1 MSNRD
6 NPGVH
11 RMPPPHHPQSG
22 GPVPAIKLEKED
34 PVLPP
39 PSTLTGPDLPGSHIR
54 ERSAAPLSLPLDQP
68 NFVPVF
74 ETSISY
80 DHPLAPP
87 PPGISTEAWSSR
99 VLVSNTPESDSGL
112 TYVTD
117 HPAPSP
123 VKEEAMDIHLDSLPG
138 DAHLSSAPTLCTS
151 KPLSQPDEQCVG
163 SVDYTSFEDIRPPLW
178 GELQT
183 GGNIMNQKFLTDMY
197 KFMYI
202 SNQSTIQASHAFDTH
217 TKTIERL
224 ERLVQQ
230 AREEATEA
238 QREV

>member
-1 MSNRD
+1 
-6 NPGVH
+6 
-11 RMPPPHHPQSG
+11 
-22 GPVPAIKLEKED
+22 
-34 PVLPP
+34 
-39 PSTLTGPDLPGSHIR
+39 
-54 ERSAAPLSLPLDQP
+54 
-68 NFVPVF
+68 
-74 ETSISY
+74 
-80 DHPLAPP
+80 
-87 PPGISTEAWSSR
+87 
-99 VLVSNTPESDSGL
+99 
-112 TYVTD
+112 
-117 HPAPSP
+117 
-123 VKEEAMDIHLDSLPG
+123 MDIHLDSLPG

-151 KPLSQPDEQCVG
+151 KPLSQPDKQCVG